1 MKKNTFL
8 LIIGIVFALCVL
20 AAPAAGD
27 TVITTLAELQSAFT
41 YGGNYE
47 LGANIYD
54 VSQVSL
60 TSNRTLTLN
69 LKNYDIIGTGTSNI
83 FTINDSSVLNLYG
96 GTGSITKGYS
106 NSSTSGG
113 AFTIKIRGTVNFYGG
128 NISGNSGYSGAIYNL
143 GNFNM
148 YGGTISNNMGTNTSR
163 ASGLNLASTSKFSM
177 YGGKISNNNGG
188 IQAIKNLSLNND
200 HGVSGEIYICDNYN
214 YEGKLANYGGYN
226 VDRLNV
232 LGDISPLS
240 RIYVGGAGGIA
251 ARNTG
256 HYTGAECFFSD
267 DGKSRG
273 EQSGDDIIWVSYIA
287 PLEILTFTTT
297 HVTGNYSAVNTP
309 ITISATAAPATVD
322 KWEWYYT
329 TDTSPSPAS
338 TWTKIGKGT
347 GTQSFTPTAA
357 GDYTFKLVVTRG
369 TETTDSFEEGLT
381 STVHVVG
388 EPALTLSPLTGTTG
402 DTVTLTATNTGYT
415 SLQWKVSKDGGPYT
429 NVGTANPQTHTPG
442 SAGTYTYQA
451 VFTYTGG
458 LTLTAKVD
466 GSVKVVEPTI
476 FITPKRGNLTTE
488 LTLKVKNILNGY
500 TDFLWSVSAD
510 GGVNWEVI
518 GYTNPYSYVPGEEG
532 EYLYKVVMS
541 GEDLED
547 YTIVTDDPT
556 EIKDGIFS
564 ESAPISTAAFYAG
577 AIFLI
582 LLFMGGL
589 YIVYNDNIFG
599 FIASGFA
606 VLCSWALMMLSAFG
620 HVGDTHVFYDEATGV
635 TVTQVLFIDPSMVY
649 ISIFACIIMTIVFIV
664 ILARFVA
671 QLALLR
677 ARDPEEEEEGVQ

>member
-96 GTGSITKGYS
+96 DTGSITKGYS

-163 ASGLNLASTSKFSM
+163 ASGLNLTSTSKFSM

-251 ARNTG
+251 ARNPG

-273 EQSGDDIIWVSYIA
+273 EHSGDDIIWVSFIA

-297 HVTGNYSAVNTP
+297 PVTGNYSAVNTP

-329 TDTSPSPAS
+329 TNTSPSPAS

-381 STVHVVG
+381 STVHVV
-388 EPALTLSPLTGTTG
+388 
-402 DTVTLTATNTGYT
+402 
-415 SLQWKVSKDGGPYT
+415 
-429 NVGTANPQTHTPG
+429 
-442 SAGTYTYQA
+442 
-451 VFTYTGG
+451 
-458 LTLTAKVD
+458 
-466 GSVKVVEPTI
+466 VEPTI

-518 GYTNPYSYVPGEEG
+518 GNTNPYSYVPGEEG

-589 YIVYNDNIFG
+589 YFIYNDNIFG